1 MSPREAML
9 AGEELTMSEPL
20 IFINTYAIK
29 EGMADRYR
37 ERSEEVISMVRS
49 EQPQMIYF
57 AFYINE
63 EGTEA
68 TTLQVHPD
76 SESMLRHMKLA
87 EKHIEQSVEF
97 IDFTKMEIHLYGNPN
112 AAVLDMMRQ
121 LSGTGVPITIKASVS
136 TVNRLQTVS
145 A

>member
-1 MSPREAML
+1 MSD
-9 AGEELTMSEPL
+9 PL
-20 IFINTYAIK
+20 IFINTYALK
-29 EGMADRYR
+29 EGSTDAYR
-37 ERSEEVISMVRS
+37 EACQEVVEMVRS

-76 SESMLRHMKLA
+76 SDSMLRHMKLA
-87 EKHIEQSVEF
+87 EKHIEQSVGF
-97 IDFTKMEIHLYGNPN
+97 IDFTRMEISLYGNPN
-112 AAVLDMMRQ
+112 STVLETMRQ
-121 LSGTGVPITIKASVS
+121 LSGTGVPITLKSPVS
-136 TVNRLQTVS
+136 TVNRLQTVP

>member
-1 MSPREAML
+1 MP
-9 AGEELTMSEPL
+9 EPL
-20 IFINTYAIK
+20 IFINTYVIK

-37 ERSEEVISMVRS
+37 ELSEGVIKMVRS

-63 EGTEA
+63 DGTEA
-68 TTLQVHPD
+68 TTFQVHPD
-76 SESMLRHMKLA
+76 PDSMLRHMKLA
-87 EKHIEQSVEF
+87 EKHIQQSAEA
-97 IDFTKMEIHLYGNPN
+97 IDFTKMEITLYGNPN
-112 AAVLDMMRQ
+112 EAVLETMRQ
-121 LSGTGVPITIKASVS
+121 LSGTGVPIKIKAPVS